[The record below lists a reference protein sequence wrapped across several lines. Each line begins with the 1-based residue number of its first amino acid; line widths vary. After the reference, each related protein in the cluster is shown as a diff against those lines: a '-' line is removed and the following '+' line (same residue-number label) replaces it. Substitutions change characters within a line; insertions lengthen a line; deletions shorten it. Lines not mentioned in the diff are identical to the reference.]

1 MTEKEKKI
9 RKAILNGLIDCR
21 DAPDLGWSN
30 FGGISIDDCIAW
42 LEKQRDKD
50 KLIQE
55 LGEYKVKYTQEVLE
69 KYINSMSNKDDER
82 LRKTAIAFLK
92 DFAEQGYENAVEC
105 IDWLEKQ
112 GEQKPT
118 LPKWKY
124 KKDNTPLLRDSIIL
138 NKYGGVAK
146 SPSGAIVSDVW
157 VLDYDELAKLPKEE
171 KIEPK
176 FKVGDWIITPKN
188 KVLQITS
195 IDDTSYCDEQCR
207 FWTIEDARD
216 GDILAC
222 NEEILLFKSYSAQGR
237 ISLYCWYNG
246 HTNNFHGKEVIDILL
261 TTRNKVCPAT
271 KEQRDALMKAMNDAG
286 YEWDAEKKELKK
298 EKVE

>member
-9 RKAILNGLIDCR
+9 REAILNGLIDCR

-112 GEQKPT
+112 GFALDNHQFINVT
-118 LPKWKY
+118 DGLPKQ
-124 KKDNTPLLRDSIIL
+124 
-138 NKYGGVAK
+138 
-146 SPSGAIVSDVW
+146 
-157 VLDYDELAKLPKEE
+157 DE
-171 KIEPK
+171 
-176 FKVGDWIITPKN
+176 
-188 KVLQITS
+188 
-195 IDDTSYCDEQCR
+195 
-207 FWTIEDARD
+207 
-216 GDILAC
+216 
-222 NEEILLFKSYSAQGR
+222 
-237 ISLYCWYNG
+237 
-246 HTNNFHGKEVIDILL
+246 
-261 TTRNKVCPAT
+261 
-271 KEQRDALMKAMNDAG
+271 
-286 YEWDAEKKELKK
+286 
-298 EKVE
+298 